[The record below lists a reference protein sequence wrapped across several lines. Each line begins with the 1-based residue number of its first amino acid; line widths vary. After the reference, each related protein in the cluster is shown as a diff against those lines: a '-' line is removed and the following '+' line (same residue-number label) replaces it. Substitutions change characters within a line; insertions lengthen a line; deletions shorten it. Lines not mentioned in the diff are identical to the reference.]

1 MHQQC
6 LNLKLTCPKTG
17 TSIWDTLSGGFG
29 QSVRLLRKGCP
40 NTPDKLTDIVGRM
53 FQNTE
58 TTSPTDRQHRQKYLP
73 VVL

>member
-6 LNLKLTCPKTG
+6 LKLKLTCPKTS

-29 QSVRLLRKGCP
+29 QCVRLLGKGCS

-58 TTSPTDRQHRQKYLP
+58 TTSPTGRQHRQKYLP
-73 VVL
+73 VCR